1 MSTRAILVDAV
12 GASAR
17 AGKFASMVDAK
28 VIKATMRE
36 SIFLEFAILM
46 GCLLFDDVMV
56 MAFGR

>member
-36 SIFLEFAILM
+36 SMFREFAILM
-46 GCLLFDDVMV
+46 GTLFLNEFVV